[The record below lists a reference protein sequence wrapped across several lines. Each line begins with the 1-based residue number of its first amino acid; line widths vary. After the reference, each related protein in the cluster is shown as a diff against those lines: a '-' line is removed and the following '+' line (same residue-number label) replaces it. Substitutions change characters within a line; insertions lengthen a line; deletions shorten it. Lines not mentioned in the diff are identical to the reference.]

1 MANSIYEQA
10 VQNIAARAGQ
20 DTDQDLI
27 TYNRLKPYH
36 FKALQ
41 NKYGFED
48 VRRYIVMMESKKKGI
63 KTLPEIFGE

>member
-1 MANSIYEQA
+1 MTNSIYEQA
-10 VQNIAARAGQ
+10 VQNIASRAGQ
-20 DTDQDLI
+20 DTDQDLV

>member
-1 MANSIYEQA
+1 MGNSIYEQA
-10 VQNIAARAGQ
+10 VQNIATRAGQ
-20 DTDQDLI
+20 DTDKDLI
-27 TYNRLKPYH
+27 IYNKLEPYH

-48 VRRYIVMMESKKKGI
+48 VRRYVVMMESKRKGI